1 MRRRTFGVNVQRG
14 LRRREAVFWYGI
26 SLIAIAIDYR
36 KLASPIEKLYSIFLR
51 KQDANLNSH
60 QRFGDNRSRISLGMV
75 QGERYQRFGAIG
87 KHGSIAVTERV
98 ILTYKDGCTRRILV
112 PISHKDMIAETE
124 LFFEWYNEHRPHMS
138 LGGKTPNETYFG
150 LRAANAKPRIETRP
164 LAKHSTPCAKP
175 RMCFSGKVGA
185 KIRVRLEFL
194 EGRLHLPILKVERV

>member
-75 QGERYQRFGAIG
+75 QGERYQA
-87 KHGSIAVTERV
+87 A
-98 ILTYKDGCTRRILV
+98 
-112 PISHKDMIAETE
+112 
-124 LFFEWYNEHRPHMS
+124 
-138 LGGKTPNETYFG
+138 
-150 LRAANAKPRIETRP
+150 LRSNRKA
-164 LAKHSTPCAKP
+164 
-175 RMCFSGKVGA
+175 
-185 KIRVRLEFL
+185 RLDSRNGTSNPDIQ
-194 EGRLHLPILKVERV
+194 GRLHTSYSRADFTQRHDCRNGIILRVVQRAQTAHVARRQNTERNVLRPSCRERQASNRNATVGKTLDALRETANVLLG